1 MRNFVVKAFDE
12 YLVGTSNVFTPTS
25 MAELLGSADRIC
37 GLAVAHTSI
46 GIGPT
51 VTIQFEHSFDG
62 TRWINQNV
70 TPEVN
75 AWAPTGGI
83 FNVMPFAS
91 TRIPTLNYVRLRI
104 ALGSVSTSVPLE
116 IWLCGRSPNR

>member
-1 MRNFVVKAFDE
+1 MRNFLVKAFDE
-12 YLVGTSNVFTPTS
+12 YVVGTTNVYTPTS
-25 MAELLGSADRIC
+25 LGELLGSPDRLC
-37 GLAVAHTSI
+37 GMFIVHTTTGTS
-46 GIGPT
+46 PT

-62 TRWINQNV
+62 TRWQNQNA

-75 AWAPTGGI
+75 AWAPSGGFANAI
-83 FNVMPFAS
+83 PFAS

-104 ALGSVSTSVPLE
+104 ALGGSSPSASLA